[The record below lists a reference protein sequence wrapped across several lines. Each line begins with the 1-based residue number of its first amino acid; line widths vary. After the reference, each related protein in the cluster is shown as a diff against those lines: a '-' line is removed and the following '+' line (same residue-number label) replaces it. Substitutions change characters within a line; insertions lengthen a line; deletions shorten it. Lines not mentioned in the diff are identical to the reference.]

1 MTRTDQKLISEAY
14 NSIGLGG
21 GQGQGCWPDDPN
33 GKQFNEILYS
43 KIVKIAEASIGNTF
57 QEFVDELSKTL
68 DIPYQNLDRSL
79 QDTLESLHQRL
90 NPTKF

>member
-21 GQGQGCWPDDPN
+21 GQGQGFWPDDPN
-33 GKQFNEILYS
+33 GKQFNETLYS
-43 KIVKIAEASIGNTF
+43 KIVKIAEATVGNTF
-57 QEFVDELSKTL
+57 QEFVNELSNKL
-68 DIPYQNLDRSL
+68 DIHYQNLDRSL
-79 QDTLESLHQRL
+79 QDTLEKLHQRL